1 MNMPVLTIAYSIA
14 LILLGLTGYFVT
26 GQSSKTAL
34 IPAAFGIV
42 ILILGIL
49 ALKDTIRKTAMHI
62 ASALGLLGF
71 LGGIRGIPPFISLIS
86 GGEAARPGAA
96 ISQTIM
102 SLLSL
107 IFFLFCL
114 KSFID
119 ARKSRTLSKEN
130 I

>member
-1 MNMPVLTIAYSIA
+1 MNMPSLTIAYSIA
-14 LILLGLTGYFVT
+14 LILLGLIGYFVT
-26 GQSSKTAL
+26 AQSSKTAL

-42 ILILGIL
+42 VLILRIL
-49 ALKDTIRKTAMHI
+49 ALKETIRKTAMHI

-71 LGGIRGIPPFISLIS
+71 LGGLRGIPPFVSLIS
-86 GGEAARPGAA
+86 GGEVARQGAA

-119 ARKSRTLSKEN
+119 ARRNRTLSKEN